1 MSTTEFLSSASRPL
15 RLRRRRDVRSH
26 PLQFGDRRYWGLK
39 DPVSLKYY
47 QLRDEEYRIYQM
59 LEGPV
64 SLEDIRRQFEKEFAP
79 KRISLSQLQS
89 FLGMLHGEGLLITDA
104 RGQAEELLERH
115 RKHIQREFWGKFA
128 NPLAIR
134 FRGVDPER
142 FLNWLHPRMQWL
154 LSPVCV
160 VLSFLLLMSALLL
173 VTVNFQ
179 SFTNDMPDFESF
191 FGWRNAVLLVVV
203 FSITKVLHEL
213 GHAISCRHFGG
224 ECHELGVMFLVF
236 TPCLYVNVSDAWMLP
251 NKWHRIAISG
261 AGMYVEMILAS
272 IATFLWWFSEPGM
285 LNALCLNIMVVCS
298 VTTVLFNGNPLLRY
312 DGYYM
317 LADWVEVP
325 NLRQQAM
332 ALIKQYSG
340 RFFLGT
346 DLENERVLPGRHRL
360 ALVGYALAA
369 IVYRFIVL
377 GTILWFIHEVLKPYR
392 LEILAQ
398 VLAVVTVAGLV
409 IGPAIRA
416 VKFLRD
422 PLRTQDVNWSRLFVR
437 GGFVLC
443 LLIGVL
449 LIPFPHTVKSAAVIQ
464 PLDATRIYIAV
475 DGTLEQA
482 IAPGTSVQPGDEL
495 GQLHNLDLQKEVQ
508 ETIGRINVQEKK
520 LENLRQLQRNNPA
533 ANELIPAAE
542 QTLADLKS
550 QLEERQENLQRLTIK
565 APVAGTVLPPMSQP
579 KSKGQ
584 GELPE
589 WSGSPLEERNRNCF
603 LKVGTLFCLIGDAQ
617 KMEAVLVIDQAD
629 VQFVREGQRVRL
641 KLSERPGEILTGTV
655 QDVAQIDLKVT
666 PRELIQHEDLPTRMN
681 EQGRPELV
689 STSYQARV
697 ALDTDKASLLVGT
710 TGSAKIETAPLSLAS
725 RLSRYLNRTFR
736 LDASLTK

>member
-1 MSTTEFLSSASRPL
+1 MRA
-15 RLRRRRDVRSH
+15 H

-64 SLEDIRRQFEKEFAP
+64 SLEDIRRQFEEEFAP
-79 KRISLSQLQS
+79 KRISLPQLQS
-89 FLGMLHGEGLLITDA
+89 FLGMLHGEGLVITDA

-115 RKHIQREFWGKFA
+115 RKHRRREFWGKFA

-173 VTVNFQ
+173 VAVNFQ
-179 SFTNDMPDFESF
+179 AFTNDLPDFETF
-191 FGWRNAVLLVVV
+191 FGWRNAVLLLVV
-203 FSITKVLHEL
+203 FSVTKILHEL
-213 GHAISCRHFGG
+213 GHAMSCRHFGG

-272 IATFLWWFSEPGM
+272 IATFLWWFSEPGL

-312 DGYYM
+312 DGYYI
-317 LADWVEVP
+317 LADLVEVP

-346 DLENERVLPGRHRL
+346 DLENERVLPNRHRL
-360 ALVGYALAA
+360 ALMGYAIAA
-369 IVYRFIVL
+369 IVYRFVVL
-377 GTILWFIHEVLKPYR
+377 ATILWFIHEVLKPYR

-398 VLAVVTVAGLV
+398 ILAMVTVAGLL
-409 IGPAIRA
+409 IGPSIRL
-416 VKFLRD
+416 VKFLKD
-422 PLRTQDVNWSRLFVR
+422 PLRTQDVRWSRLLVR

-443 LLIGVL
+443 LLVGVM
-449 LIPFPHTVKSAAVIQ
+449 LIPFPHSVKSAAVIQ
-464 PLDATRIYIAV
+464 PQDATRIYVAV
-475 DGTLEQA
+475 DGTLEHA
-482 IAPGTSVQPGDEL
+482 IAPGTPVKPGDEL
-495 GQLHNLDLQKEVQ
+495 GRLHNLDLQKAVL
-508 ETIGRINVQEKK
+508 ETIGKIAVQEKK
-520 LENLRQLQRNNPA
+520 LENLRSLQRSDPA
-533 ANELIPAAE
+533 AKAAIPTAE
-542 QTLADLKS
+542 QTLADLNS
-550 QLEERQENLQRLTIK
+550 QLKEREENLKRLRITT
-565 APVAGTVLPPMSQP
+565 PVAGTVLPPTSQP
-579 KSKGQ
+579 KNESE

-589 WSGSPLEERNRNCF
+589 WSGSPLDERNRNCF
-603 LKVGTLFCLIGDAQ
+603 LKTGTLFCLIGNAE
-617 KMEAVLVIDQAD
+617 KMEAVLVIDQGD
-629 VQFVREGQRVRL
+629 VQFVRQGQRVRL
-641 KLSERPGEILTGTV
+641 RLNERPGEILRGTV

-697 ALDTDKASLLVGT
+697 ELDPHEALLLSGT
-710 TGSAKIETAPLSLAS
+710 TGSAKIETAPQSLAS

-736 LDASLTK
+736 LDAALTK

>member
-15 RLRRRRDVRSH
+15 RLRRRRDVRAH

-47 QLRDEEYRIYQM
+47 QLRDEEYRIFQL

-64 SLEDIRRQFEKEFAP
+64 SLEDIRRQFEQEFAP
-79 KRISLSQLQS
+79 KRLSLPQLQS

-115 RKHIQREFWGKFA
+115 RKKSRRELWGKFA

-142 FLNWLHPRMQWL
+142 FLSWLHPRMQWL

-160 VLSFLLLMSALLL
+160 VLSFLLLVSALLL
-173 VTVNFQ
+173 VAVNYQ
-179 SFTNDMPDFESF
+179 AFTKGLPDFETF
-191 FGWRNAVLLVVV
+191 FGWRNAVLLVIV
-203 FSITKVLHEL
+203 FGITKILHEL

-251 NKWHRIAISG
+251 VKWHRIAISG

-272 IATFLWWFSEPGM
+272 IATFLWWFSEPGL

-317 LADWVEVP
+317 LADLVEVP

-332 ALIKQYSG
+332 GLIKQVSG

-346 DLENERVLPGRHRL
+346 DLENERVLPSRHRL
-360 ALVGYALAA
+360 ALMGYAIAA
-369 IVYRFIVL
+369 GIYRFVVL
-377 GTILWFIHEVLKPYR
+377 ATILWFVHEVLKPYR

-398 VLAVVTVAGLV
+398 MLAVVSVGGLV
-409 IGPAIRA
+409 IGPSIRLI
-416 VKFLRD
+416 KFLRD
-422 PLRTQDVNWSRLFVR
+422 PLRTQDVKWSRLFVR
-437 GGFVLC
+437 GGLALC
-443 LLIGVL
+443 LLVGVM
-449 LIPFPHTVKSAAVIQ
+449 LIPFPHSVKTAAVLQ

-475 DGTLEQA
+475 DGTLEHA
-482 IAPGTSVQPGDEL
+482 IAPGTSVKPGDEL
-495 GQLHNLDLQKEVQ
+495 GRLHNLDLQKDVQ
-508 ETIGRINVQEKK
+508 ETLGKISVQEKK
-520 LENLRQLQRNNPA
+520 LENLRNLQRTDPA
-533 ANELIPAAE
+533 AKAQIPTEE
-542 QTLADLKS
+542 QTLLDLKS
-550 QLEERQENLQRLTIK
+550 QLKERNENLRRLTIK
-565 APVAGTVLPPMSQP
+565 TPVAGTVLPPTSQP
-579 KSKGQ
+579 QNTSE
-584 GELPE
+584 GELSE

-603 LKVGTLFCLIGDAQ
+603 LKTGTLFCLIGDAE
-617 KMEAVLVIDQAD
+617 KLEAVLVIDQGD
-629 VQFVREGQRVRL
+629 VQFVRKGQRVRL
-641 KLSERPGEILTGTV
+641 KLKERPGEILRGTIK
-655 QDVAQIDLKVT
+655 DVAQIDLKVT

-689 STSYQARV
+689 STAYQARV
-697 ALDTDKASLLVGT
+697 ALDSHETSLLTGT
-710 TGSAKIETAPLSLAS
+710 TGSAKIETAPQSLAS

-736 LDASLTK
+736 LDTALTN